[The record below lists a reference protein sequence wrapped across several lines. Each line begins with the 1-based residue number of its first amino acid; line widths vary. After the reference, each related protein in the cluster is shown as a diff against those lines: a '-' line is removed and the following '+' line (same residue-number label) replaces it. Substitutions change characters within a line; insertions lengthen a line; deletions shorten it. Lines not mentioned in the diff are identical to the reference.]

1 MTNTTTTF
9 YSVVYDNGDDAQE
22 LEQFDSHSDALAYLK
37 KEADEWVNGTSWDE
51 EKEMIDEDCSVCIE
65 VIKQDREDDDVYEPM
80 EAWDS
85 EDGFEEEDDS

>member
-9 YSVVYDNGDDAQE
+9 YSVVYDNGYDAQE

-37 KEADEWVNGTSWDE
+37 KEADEWVNGTSWNED
-51 EKEMIDEDCSVCIE
+51 KESNGEDYSIQIE
-65 VIKQDREDDDVYEPM
+65 VIKQDREDEDVYEPM
-80 EAWDS
+80 ECWDS